1 MKLDYLK
8 YAINNVTHRKMRS
21 WLTVISILIGIM
33 SIFALI
39 SFGQGLSNYVTTIAA
54 ETGVD
59 KLIVQT
65 KSAGIPGA
73 DESFVITK
81 DEVDFLRKINGIKE
95 VVGMYMKVVEVEHD
109 DELKY
114 VFMISLNTGKE
125 RALIEEML
133 TVELDKGRALKTGDR
148 SKVVLGYNY
157 QLENNLFER
166 PITLRDKIL
175 IDGNKVEVIGF
186 YEKIGNPQDDSNI
199 YMTEEGVEYFYPEKM
214 NKYGYVIART
224 ELGSDP
230 AEVAEKA
237 EEKLRKFKDQK
248 KGEEDF
254 YIMTFEQAIEM
265 FGSILSVING
275 VLVLIALVSL
285 LVAGVNITN
294 TMYTAVLERTKEIGI
309 MKAIGAKNS
318 DIVMIFLFESAVV
331 GLVGGILGV
340 LLGYLIAKGGG
351 IIAANAGYSFLQPA
365 FSPSLIIGCLL
376 FSTLMGIIAGVM
388 PARQASKMNPTD
400 ALHYE

>member
-1 MKLDYLK
+1 MS
-8 YAINNVTHRKMRS
+8 TE
-21 WLTVISILIGIM
+21 TV
-33 SIFALI
+33 
-39 SFGQGLSNYVTTIAA
+39 
-54 ETGVD
+54 
-59 KLIVQT
+59 
-65 KSAGIPGA
+65 KS
-73 DESFVITK
+73 
-81 DEVDFLRKINGIKE
+81 
-95 VVGMYMKVVEVEHD
+95 
-109 DELKY
+109 
-114 VFMISLNTGKE
+114 
-125 RALIEEML
+125 
-133 TVELDKGRALKTGDR
+133 GR
-148 SKVVLGYNY
+148 
-157 QLENNLFER
+157 
-166 PITLRDKIL
+166 
-175 IDGNKVEVIGF
+175 
-186 YEKIGNPQDDSNI
+186 
-199 YMTEEGVEYFYPEKM
+199 
-214 NKYGYVIART
+214 
-224 ELGSDP
+224 SDP

-331 GLVGGILGV
+331 GLFGGILGV

-365 FSPSLIIGCLL
+365 FAPSLIIGCLL